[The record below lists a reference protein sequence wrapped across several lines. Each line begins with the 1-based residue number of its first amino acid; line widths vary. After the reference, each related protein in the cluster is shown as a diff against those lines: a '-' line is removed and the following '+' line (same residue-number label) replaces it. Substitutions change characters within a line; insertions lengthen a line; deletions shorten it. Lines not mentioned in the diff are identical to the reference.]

1 MNKIILTL
9 LAIGFMATACCANE
23 DNVINNNRNKR
34 QFERGSI
41 NCFNNSIPMCTRDMK
56 PDHNHPIPAPR
67 KTPAWTP
74 SK

>member
-9 LAIGFMATACCANE
+9 LAIGFMATACYAS
-23 DNVINNNRNKR
+23 DSVYSVGSNKR

-56 PDHNHPIPAPR
+56 PDHNAPIPAPR

-74 SK
+74 GK